1 VIVSLSEAVQD
12 FVDKNQE
19 VIFHSC
25 DGSDAIMPIQTVI
38 SNDAIAGLTGSMTS
52 AQGRM
57 Q

>member
-1 VIVSLSEAVQD
+1 VIVSIYDAVQD
-12 FVDKNQE
+12 FFDKNQE
-19 VIFHSC
+19 VIFHAS
-25 DGSDAIMPIQTVI
+25 DGIHAIKPIQTVI